1 MLIRA
6 GGKAIPLRGSGFE
19 SGGRNRMR
27 SMKRATWLS
36 LLTGLYLLLLFSLWG
51 LNRIG
56 PEKFWFGAFNLY
68 LPQIMWA
75 IPGILL
81 AVVACRVDRS
91 RVWLPVLCVLFALGP
106 VMGFHWPFQK
116 PATMPGRTALRI
128 MTWNAKY
135 SPPVAAALQREISR
149 WNPDVLLFQ
158 DAPGALKGP
167 LGTYLLQRWNV
178 LSRGQY
184 VIASR
189 YPLFGAEVIELPFS
203 SRRKDQFVRCRML
216 IGSQVI
222 SLYNVHFRTPRRSLN
237 AFRAAKR
244 RLWSLPEAIESL
256 DNNVKI
262 RINQA
267 AVVQIYLN
275 RETGPVILTGDLNAP
290 EASLACKA
298 LRDAGLRDAFAV
310 AGRGYGFTYGHR
322 LLENRLP
329 WLRFSWMRIDHIM
342 LNSPFQV
349 RRCVVGTG
357 MASDHRPVIAD
368 LIMKNADERTDGKNR
383 RETK

>member
-1 MLIRA
+1 MLVREE
-6 GGKAIPLRGSGFE
+6 GKAIPLRDSGFE
-19 SGGRNRMR
+19 NGGWNRMK
-27 SMKRATWLS
+27 SMKRAAWLS
-36 LLTGLYLLLLFSLWG
+36 LLTGLYLLLLLSLWG

-81 AVVACRVDRS
+81 AVVICRVDRS
-91 RVWLPVLCVLFALGP
+91 WAWLPVLCVLFVLGP
-106 VMGFHWPFQK
+106 VMDFHWPFRE
-116 PATMPGRTALRI
+116 PEPTPGRMPLRI
-128 MTWNAKY
+128 MTWNTKY
-135 SPPVAAALQREISR
+135 SPAVATELQREISR
-149 WNPDVLLFQ
+149 CNPDILLFQ

-167 LGTYLLQRWNV
+167 LGTYLSHRWNV

-189 YPLFGAEVIELPFS
+189 YPLSGAEVIELPFS

-237 AFRAAKR
+237 AFRTAKR
-244 RLWSLPEAIESL
+244 RSGSLPEAIESL
-256 DNNVKI
+256 EDNVKI

-267 AVVQIYLN
+267 AVVQGYLN
-275 RETGPVILTGDLNAP
+275 RETGPVILAGDLNAP
-290 EASLACKA
+290 DASLACKA
-298 LRDAGLRDAFAV
+298 LRDAGLRDAFAA

-342 LNSPFQV
+342 LTSQFQV

-357 MASDHRPVIAD
+357 VASDHRPVIAD
-368 LIMKNADERTDGKNR
+368 LNLKNAEERTDEKNR